1 MIARTIEWSLH
12 NRVVVVAVAA
22 ILLAWGALQ
31 SVRMPIDV
39 FPDLTAPSVTVVAEA
54 RGMSP
59 TEVETLVTFP
69 IETAL
74 NGSAGVRRV
83 RSVSTVGLSVVTAEF
98 DWGTDVLQAR
108 QIVLEKLQL
117 ARASLPPDLPP
128 PQMAPAA
135 SVMGEIMFIALTS
148 TSHDSM
154 QLKTTADWVL
164 RRRILAVPG
173 VAEVLAIGGDE
184 KQYQVTLQPERL
196 AAHGVTIDQVVR
208 ALRDSNQ
215 NVSAGFYL
223 EGAQEFLVQ
232 GIGRVRG
239 VVEIGETAVA
249 VRNGQ
254 PILVQQLGRVAIGKG
269 IVRGTGSHNAKPAV
283 VLAIQKQ
290 PGANTLELTKRL
302 DGAFADVQAS
312 LPKDMK
318 IETQIFRQ
326 ADFIGRAIDNLNAAL
341 RDGAILVIAV
351 VFLFLVSLR
360 ATAVTLIAL
369 PLSLAAAVLVLD
381 ALGATFNT
389 MTLGGLAI
397 ALGALVD
404 DAIIVVENIVRRL
417 KLNAGLPAAGRR
429 PTGEV
434 VSAATHEI
442 QGSIVFATLVIML
455 VFLPVFLLS
464 GVEGRL
470 MQPLGLAYVV
480 ALAASLVVAV
490 TVTPALAM
498 WLLPGARSMREHREP
513 RWLAAMKARYAAGLR
528 RVLGFWR
535 LIAGASA
542 LALVAAGIALW
553 GSGRAFLPEFNEGSL
568 TVNITTVP
576 GTSLEE
582 SNRWGQRV
590 EEILLAQPEVVATAR
605 RTGRAPADPHA
616 QEIHAS
622 EIEASLAMKDRD
634 KDALLSA
641 LRREFAALS
650 GVNVVL
656 GQPISHRIDHMLSG
670 TRSNIAVKIFGP
682 DLYEL
687 RRIGSEVRTRL
698 AEVRGAVD
706 VALEQQADIPAITIG
721 LRRDA
726 IARHGMSVREVSDA
740 IETAFGGLRVS
751 RILEGEASYDMV
763 VRYDPSTRDSLEAIA
778 GTLVTAPGGA
788 RLPLSALAEV
798 RRDRRP
804 NLVTRENVQR
814 KIVVMAN
821 VAGRDLGSVV
831 TEARNRIGAE
841 VRVPAGYHIE
851 YGGQFESAAEATRI
865 LALSGVAVM
874 IGIYLLL
881 YLAFRSGRDALL
893 VMLNLPLALIGGV
906 AAMYLVGGVL
916 SVATLIG
923 FITLFG
929 IATRNGVMLVA
940 HIRHLV
946 EDEKVRDPVE
956 AVVRG
961 AAERLVPILMTAL
974 AAGLAL
980 LPLALAAG
988 EPGSEIQAP
997 MATVILCGLLSSTLL
1012 NMVVVPALYLRF
1024 GDACQRGPGVDPL
1037 FADSV

>member
-1 MIARTIEWSLH
+1 M
-12 NRVVVVAVAA
+12 
-22 ILLAWGALQ
+22 
-31 SVRMPIDV
+31 
-39 FPDLTAPSVTVVAEA
+39 
-54 RGMSP
+54 
-59 TEVETLVTFP
+59 
-69 IETAL
+69 
-74 NGSAGVRRV
+74 
-83 RSVSTVGLSVVTAEF
+83 
-98 DWGTDVLQAR
+98 
-108 QIVLEKLQL
+108 QIK
-117 ARASLPPDLPP
+117 A
-128 PQMAPAA
+128 
-135 SVMGEIMFIALTS
+135 
-148 TSHDSM
+148 
-154 QLKTTADWVL
+154 TADWVL

-196 AAHGVTIDQVVR
+196 AAHGVTVDQVVR

-232 GIGRVRG
+232 GIGRVRS
-239 VVEIGETAVA
+239 VEEIGETALVA
-249 VRNGQ
+249 RNGQ
-254 PILVQQLGRVAIGKG
+254 TVLVRQLGGVAIGKG
-269 IVRGTGSHNAKPAV
+269 VVRGAGSHNGKPAV

-290 PGANTLELTKRL
+290 PGANTLELTRRL
-302 DGAFADVQAS
+302 DRSFIEVQAG
-312 LPKDMK
+312 LPKGMK

-326 ADFIGRAIDNLNAAL
+326 ADFIGRAIDNLKAAL
-341 RDGAILVIAV
+341 RDGAILVIAIV
-351 VFLFLVSLR
+351 FVFLLSLR
-360 ATAVTLIAL
+360 ATVVTLIAL
-369 PLSLAAAVLVLD
+369 PLSLAVAVLVLN
-381 ALGATFNT
+381 AFGATFNT

-417 KLNAGLPAAGRR
+417 KLNAIALAGGEGR
-429 PTGEV
+429 PTHEV
-434 VSAATHEI
+434 VRDATREI

-455 VFLPVFLLS
+455 VFVPVFLLS

-480 ALAASLVVAV
+480 ALAASLAVAV
-490 TVTPALAM
+490 TVTPALAL
-498 WLLPGARSMREHREP
+498 WLLPQASSVREHREP
-513 RWLAAMKARYAAGLR
+513 RWLAAMKSRYAAGLR
-528 RVLGFWR
+528 RIVGHWGIVAGFSGVL
-535 LIAGASA
+535 LIA
-542 LALVAAGIALW
+542 AAVALW
-553 GSGRAFLPEFNEGSL
+553 VSGRAFLPEFNEGSL
-568 TVNITTVP
+568 TVNVTTVP
-576 GTSLEE
+576 GTSLGE
-582 SNRWGQRV
+582 SNRWGQRI
-590 EEILLAQPEVVATAR
+590 EEMLLAQPEVTATAR

-622 EIEASLAMKDRD
+622 EIEASLAMTGRD
-634 KDALLSA
+634 KAALLAA
-641 LRREFAALS
+641 LREEFGKLA

-687 RRIGSEVRTRL
+687 RRIGEAVRTRL
-698 AEVRGAVD
+698 AQVRGAVD
-706 VALEQQADIPAITIG
+706 VALEQQADIPAVTIK

-751 RILEGEASYDMV
+751 RILEGEASFDMV
-763 VRYDPSTRDSLEAIA
+763 VRYDPSVRDSVETIA
-778 GTLVTAPGGA
+778 GALITSASGA
-788 RLPLSALAEV
+788 RLPLSALADV

-814 KIVVMAN
+814 KIVVSAN
-821 VAGRDLGSVV
+821 VAAGRDLGSVV
-831 TEARNRIGAE
+831 QDARKRIEAE
-841 VRVPAGYHIE
+841 VAVPAGYHIE
-851 YGGQFESAAEATRI
+851 YGGQFESAAEATRT
-865 LALSGVAVM
+865 LALSGLAVV

-916 SVATLIG
+916 SVATLVG

-929 IATRNGVMLVA
+929 IATRNGVMMVA

-946 EDEKVRDPVE
+946 EVEDVRDPFE

-961 AAERLVPILMTAL
+961 ATERLVPIVMTAL

-980 LPLALAAG
+980 VPLALAAG

-997 MATVILCGLLSSTLL
+997 MAIVILCGLLSSTVL
-1012 NMVVVPALYLRF
+1012 NMIVVPSLYLRF
-1024 GDACQRGPGVDPL
+1024 GDVVRKAPL
-1037 FADSV
+1037 AAMADRQLS